1 MAAWS
6 FDLDVGAHP
15 VVKYYKR
22 LYANAVGV
30 RVGLMRAVKL
40 RARIMV
46 KLRYMEKARFRS
58 SH

>member
-22 LYANAVGV
+22 LYANAVGM
-30 RVGLMRAVKL
+30 RVGIMRAVRL
-40 RARIMV
+40 
-46 KLRYMEKARFRS
+46 EG
-58 SH
+58 